1 MRSTTEEIA
10 GALDGAVDV
19 LRFEGWVQGAFRA
32 PVSLENEQILGYCA
46 LGALAK
52 AVGGQE
58 LLDKIISGDLADDLR
73 VYRDTVSILGLAVEN
88 CSTVDQWND
97 APGRT
102 KEEVIETMEKLSKD
116 LRNGAWSDF

>member
-10 GALDGAVDV
+10 GALDGAVDI

-52 AVGGQE
+52 VVGGQE
-58 LLDKIISGDLADDLR
+58 LLDKIISGDLANDLR
-73 VYRDTVSILGLAVEN
+73 VYRDTVSILGLAVD
-88 CSTVDQWND
+88 SAVDQWND